1 MKTEKTPLRM
11 VRNCVATAFTLLL
24 ILGVI
29 PAATS
34 EFTEVSTTPAAHA
47 QGTIQAPLTV
57 QRVTPI
63 DGSVFSVEM
72 IANRA
77 MKMSRLEIRTTANF
91 GRNAS
96 AVQQKLTV
104 DGQEVWNPSMR
115 LSGKTLTASLN
126 EEVEVRPGTRITV
139 QWTKGQRFFPTANDF
154 SATMFGSEVATT
166 PPAQGNPTEGQNFH
180 RIISD
185 RRFESCSH
193 SNGLLKAKMWWDATE
208 ATARQGGADVVEV
221 VVHGGSNLAERINI
235 NDSRLE
241 LRFGSRGNWTILRKD
256 VDYSLTVS
264 ESSVFFKLHDTHQ
277 RGPRERESYDVEA
290 DIPLN
295 GSAAGCQ
302 LFIWNQGED
311 AADDDPIA
319 TGNYARILHT
329 NFFGYETCNHDA
341 GLLKSKI
348 WWGNSRTATSMG
360 EADLVKVTINGADNL
375 AQNVNVRDPRLE
387 LRFGSSS
394 GWTQLHNNQDFSIS
408 MNGNSVFFK
417 LKNSQARADLKVESF
432 DVEADIPF
440 RGSFTGCE
448 MTLWNYDENIPEWLD
463 QNAQPI
469 DVTIPDTP
477 TEDLTWL
484 PPSASNPPLPQR
496 CGGNIA
502 FVFDTSNS
510 VYREDPKTGQPYSRS
525 ITEAGLQAINALQ
538 GTASKVAI
546 YNFASEANSL
556 SKISTVPQGSREASL
571 KDLKDPAQVEELRN
585 AVRAYKDYEDGWTR
599 ATTRNGRGGTNY
611 EAGLQQVAKGKF
623 DVVYF
628 ITDGLPTTHD
638 DHYKKDYDPG
648 ELTHQSDLSAAVVAA
663 NELKQANSRIEVVT
677 VGFEPFSEHI
687 LKDGV
692 FAYDEMTKPRQEW
705 PVTDL
710 GYGYGHAVYDS
721 DLGANTREMVKRG
734 QAIFVYNDER
744 TKRYDVTNQ
753 PEVWRAGVR
762 NTSKMAADI
771 SGEGAVTSSASF
783 ADLAARLKDLVLEN
797 CFGTLNVIKN
807 IQNNDGTLTPGAD
820 WTFTT
825 AVDDQQK
832 VIIDGDDRKTS
843 VTDVTDQNGGF
854 GRTFD
859 QSGRRGHTVNVVE
872 QQQSEYTLQKQD
884 DKNAVCTAQ
893 VFKGEGK
900 GWETTKPNLVNIDDG
915 RNPGFRVDI
924 PFRGNVHCTIVN
936 AKQLDVSITVQKV
949 DAADKPEPLR
959 GAEFLV
965 NKIPA
970 AESWPRT
977 ITDETPTV
985 AGMKHGETYELIETK
1000 APEGYQLLTK
1010 AVRFSVQRGEAGPQV
1025 VLEGGPEQYPQITI
1039 KRNEANKQQAEFI
1052 MQVADI
1058 RKGDLPLVG
1067 GIGVGWMA
1075 LAAGIVAVAAIFLG
1089 RRSLS

>member
-1 MKTEKTPLRM
+1 MKTEKTPLRI

-34 EFTEVSTTPAAHA
+34 EFTEFSTTPAAHA
-47 QGTIQAPLTV
+47 QGTIQAPVTV
-57 QRVTPI
+57 SRVTPI

-72 IANRA
+72 FANRA

-91 GRNAS
+91 GRHAS
-96 AVQQKLTV
+96 PGQRKLTV
-104 DGQEVWNPSMR
+104 DGQELSNPSMR

-126 EEVEVRPGTRITV
+126 EEVEVRPGSRITV
-139 QWTKGQRFFPTANDF
+139 QWTKGQRYFPTANDF

-166 PPAQGNPTEGQNFH
+166 PPAQGNPTEGQNLH
-180 RIISD
+180 RIISSRD
-185 RRFESCSH
+185 WASCSH
-193 SNGLLKAKMWWDATE
+193 SNGLLKAKMWWDNDE

-221 VVHGGSNLAERINI
+221 VVDGGSNLAERINI
-235 NDSRLE
+235 DDSRLE
-241 LRFGSRGNWTILRKD
+241 LRFGSSDNWTTLRKD

-264 ESSVFFKLHDTHQ
+264 GSSVFFKLNSTHQ
-277 RGPRERESYDVEA
+277 RGPKEQRSYDVEA

-295 GSAAGCQ
+295 GSVAGCQ
-302 LFIWNQGED
+302 LYIWHQGED
-311 AADDDPIA
+311 VSDDDPIA

-329 NFFGYETCNHDA
+329 DFHGYETCNHDA

-348 WWGNSRTATSMG
+348 WWKNSRTATSMG

-375 AQNVNVRDPRLE
+375 AQDVNVGDPRLE

-394 GWTQLHNNQDFSIS
+394 GWTRLHNNQDFSIS

-417 LKNSQARADLKVESF
+417 LKNSQARADLSVESF

-440 RGSFTGCE
+440 RGSFAGCE

-477 TEDLTWL
+477 TEDLDWL
-484 PPSASNPPLPQR
+484 PASAPNPPLPQR

-502 FVFDTSNS
+502 FVFDTSDS
-510 VYREDPKTGQPYSRS
+510 VYRKDPKTGQPYSRS

-599 ATTRNGRGGTNY
+599 GARRNGRGGTNY

-628 ITDGLPTTHD
+628 ITDGLPTTND
-638 DHYKKDYDPG
+638 DHYKKGYDPG

-663 NELKQANSRIEVVT
+663 NELKAANSRIEVVT

-692 FAYDEMTKPRQEW
+692 FAYDEMAKPRQEW

-710 GYGYGHAVYDS
+710 GYGHGHAVYDS
-721 DLGANTREMVKRG
+721 ARGANTREMVKAG

-825 AVDDQQK
+825 TVDDQQN
-832 VIIDGDDRKTS
+832 VIIDGDDRKSS

-854 GRTFD
+854 GRSFD
-859 QSGRRGHTVNVVE
+859 QSSRRGHTVNVVE
-872 QQQSEYTLQKQD
+872 QQQSGHTLQKQD

-900 GWETTKPNLVNIDDG
+900 GWDTTKPNLVNIDDA

-936 AKQLDVSITVQKV
+936 STELDVSITVQKV
-949 DAADKPEPLR
+949 DAADKSVPLG

-977 ITDETPTV
+977 ITEGMRTV
-985 AGMKHGETYELIETK
+985 SGLKHGETYELIETK

-1010 AVRFSVQRGEAGPQV
+1010 AVRFSIQRGEKGPQV
-1025 VLEGGPEQYPQITI
+1025 VLEGGEEQYPQITI
-1039 KRNEANKQQAEFI
+1039 KRNDANEQQAEFI

-1075 LAAGIVAVAAIFLG
+1075 FAAGIVAVAAIFLG